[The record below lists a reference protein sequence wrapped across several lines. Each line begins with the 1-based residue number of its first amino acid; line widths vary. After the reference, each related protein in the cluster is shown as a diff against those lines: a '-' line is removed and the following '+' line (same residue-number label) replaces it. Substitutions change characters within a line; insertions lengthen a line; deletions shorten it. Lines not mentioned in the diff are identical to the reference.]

1 MAELTQ
7 QAGTAPATPVSRP
20 GRLRWNAALIAGTVL
35 LVVTGVVV
43 TIAALTMLESAEG
56 LSPDIAQPASAAHWL
71 GTDDFGRDLFARA
84 LVGAQ
89 ASLLMALAAT
99 AISMTAGVLIG
110 TAIWT
115 APRRVRE
122 FALRIVEIT
131 VSYPELLVAVV
142 LAAILGAGRW
152 QLVVAVA
159 LANIPATARLAANL
173 SGSIHQRD
181 FVTTARLTGVPR
193 RALISRH
200 LLPNMAE
207 PLLIQVAAAF
217 STGLVAMSALSFVGL
232 GVQTPD
238 YDLGRLLADALP
250 AIYSRPIEVV
260 GPTLL
265 ILVLSIGA
273 MLIGDGLAA
282 AADPRVN
289 RTAPRTPPAT
299 TEPRQRDSA
308 DAPEPAESSAPVQ
321 VRDLVVRRADGTP
334 LVHGVSF
341 DIGRGEILG
350 VVGESGSGKSLT
362 ALSLSR
368 LLPEGLTAEASRLRV
383 AGVDLLG
390 RTTRRELAD
399 AVAMIYQDPGT
410 TFNPALRM
418 GSQLTEVLRVHRG
431 KSAREAREIITGL
444 LEDVH
449 IVDPPR
455 LLRSHPYELSG
466 GMRQRAMIAA
476 ALAAE
481 PSLLIADEPTTA
493 LDVTVAAGI
502 LRELERIRD
511 ETDTATLFISHD
523 LGVVEE
529 LCDRVLVMKDG
540 VIVEELS
547 AEQLRSGEVTDPYTR
562 MLLESVPRL
571 STTPGAGA

>member
-1 MAELTQ
+1 MAE
-7 QAGTAPATPVSRP
+7 RP
-20 GRLRWNAALIAGTVL
+20 SRLRWHPMLVAGAVL
-35 LVVTGVVV
+35 LIGTGIAVVIASL
-43 TIAALTMLESAEG
+43 TIRDSAEG
-56 LSPDIAQPASAAHWL
+56 LSSDIALPSSGAHRL
-71 GTDDFGRDLFARA
+71 GTDVFGRDLLARA
-84 LVGAQ
+84 LVGAE
-89 ASLLMALAAT
+89 ASLVMALAAT
-99 AISMTAGVLIG
+99 AISMAVGVLIG

-115 APRRVRE
+115 APRRLRE
-122 FALRIVEIT
+122 FSLRIVEIT

-159 LANIPATARLAANL
+159 VANIPATARLTANL
-173 SGSIHQRD
+173 GGAIHQRD
-181 FVTTARLTGVPR
+181 FMTTARLTGVPR

-207 PLLIQVAAAF
+207 PLLIQLAASFA
-217 STGLVAMSALSFVGL
+217 TGLVAMSALSFVGL

-250 AIYSRPIEVV
+250 SIYSRPIEVV

-265 ILVLSIGA
+265 ILLLSVGA
-273 MLIGDGLAA
+273 MLVGDGLAA
-282 AADPRVN
+282 AVDPRVAQ
-289 RTAPRTPPAT
+289 RRGPRVAAT
-299 TEPRQRDSA
+299 RSVRGGSA
-308 DAPEPAESSAPVQ
+308 APVV
-321 VRDLVVRRADGTP
+321 VRDLVVRRADGTE
-334 LVHGVSF
+334 LVHGISF
-341 DIGRGEILG
+341 EIRRGEILG
-350 VVGESGSGKSLT
+350 LVGESGSGKSLT
-362 ALSLSR
+362 ALSLAR
-368 LLPEGLTAEASRLRV
+368 LLPDGLSAEATELR
-383 AGVDLLG
+383 AAELDLLD
-390 RTTRRELAD
+390 RPTRRELAD

-418 GSQLTEVLRVHRG
+418 GGQLTEVLRVHRG
-431 KSAREAREIITGL
+431 RSAKEAREIIAGL
-444 LEDVH
+444 LADVH
-449 IVDPPR
+449 ITDPER

-481 PSLLIADEPTTA
+481 PALLVADEPTTA

-502 LRELERIRD
+502 LRELARIRD

-540 VIVEELS
+540 VIVEELTRE
-547 AEQLRSGEVTDPYTR
+547 ALRAGDVTSPYTR

-571 STTPGAGA
+571 SIHGVTP

>member
-1 MAELTQ
+1 MAD
-7 QAGTAPATPVSRP
+7 QAAVRP
-20 GRLRWNAALIAGTVL
+20 GRLRWNPPLVVGTVL
-35 LVVTGVVV
+35 LALTGVTVV
-43 TIAALTMLESAEG
+43 IASLTLRGTAEG
-56 LSPDIAQPASAAHWL
+56 LSADTAQPVSAAHWL
-71 GTDDFGRDLFARA
+71 GTDDFGRDLLARA

-89 ASLLMALAAT
+89 ASLVMALAAT
-99 AISMTAGVLIG
+99 AISMIAGVLIG

-115 APRRVRE
+115 APRRLRE
-122 FALRIVEIT
+122 VALRIVEIT
-131 VSYPELLVAVV
+131 VSYPELLIAVV
-142 LAAILGAGRW
+142 IAAILGAGRW

-159 LANIPATARLAANL
+159 LANIPATARLTANL
-173 SGSIHQRD
+173 SGAIHQRD

-207 PLLIQVAAAF
+207 PLLIQLAASF

-238 YDLGRLLADALP
+238 YDLGRLLADGLP
-250 AIYSRPIEVV
+250 SIYSRPLEVV

-265 ILVLSIGA
+265 ILLLSIGA
-273 MLIGDGLAA
+273 MLVGDGLAA
-282 AADPRVN
+282 AADPRLARRPAGRAAVTT
-289 RTAPRTPPAT
+289 RPRSA
-299 TEPRQRDSA
+299 EPV
-308 DAPEPAESSAPVQ
+308 PESQQSEQQSESSAPVV
-321 VRDLVVRRADGTP
+321 VRDLVVRRADGTS
-334 LVHGVSF
+334 LVHGLSF
-341 DIGRGEILG
+341 EINRGEILG

-362 ALSLSR
+362 ALSMAR
-368 LLPEGLTAEASRLRV
+368 LLPDGLTAEASALRT
-383 AGVDLLG
+383 GETDLLG
-390 RTTRRELAD
+390 RPSRRELAD

-410 TFNPALRM
+410 TFNPALRL
-418 GSQLTEVLRVHRG
+418 GAQLTEVLRVHRG
-431 KSAREAREIITGL
+431 KSTVEARTIITDL
-444 LEDVH
+444 LAGVH
-449 IVDPPR
+449 ITDPER
-455 LLRSHPYELSG
+455 LMRSRPYELSG

-481 PSLLIADEPTTA
+481 PALLIADEPTTA

-502 LRELERIRD
+502 LRELARIRD

-547 AEQLRSGEVTDPYTR
+547 REALRAGDVSSPYTR

-571 STTPGAGA
+571 SGHGAVRR

>member
-1 MAELTQ
+1 MA
-7 QAGTAPATPVSRP
+7 RP
-20 GRLRWNAALIAGTVL
+20 RRLRWNPALIAGSVL
-35 LVVTGVVV
+35 LAGTALVVIIAGFTLEDAAKGLSSD
-43 TIAALTMLESAEG
+43 IAA
-56 LSPDIAQPASAAHWL
+56 PASGEHWL

-84 LVGAQ
+84 LVGAE
-89 ASLLMALAAT
+89 ASLMMALVAT

-110 TAIWT
+110 TAVWT

-159 LANIPATARLAANL
+159 VANIPATARLTANL
-173 SGSIHQRD
+173 SGAVHQRD
-181 FVTTARLTGVPR
+181 FVTTARLIGVPR
-193 RALISRH
+193 RALIGRH

-207 PLLIQVAAAF
+207 PLLIQLASTF

-238 YDLGRLLADALP
+238 FDLGRLLADALP

-260 GPTLL
+260 GPTLM
-265 ILVLSIGA
+265 ILLLSIGA
-273 MLIGDGLAA
+273 MLVGDGLAA
-282 AADPRVN
+282 AADPRVA
-289 RTAPRTPPAT
+289 RKPGPPAAPAGT
-299 TEPRQRDSA
+299 VSTPSTS
-308 DAPEPAESSAPVQ
+308 DAPVV
-321 VRDLVVRRADGTP
+321 VRDLEVRRSDGTA
-334 LVHGVSF
+334 LVHGISF
-341 DIGRGEILG
+341 EIRRGEILG
-350 VVGESGSGKSLT
+350 LVGESGSGKSLT
-362 ALSLSR
+362 ALSLAR
-368 LLPEGLTAEASRLRV
+368 LLPDGLSASASELRV
-383 AGVDLLG
+383 GGVDLLG
-390 RTTRRELAD
+390 ATTRTELSD

-418 GSQLTEVLRVHRG
+418 GAQLTEVLRVHRG
-431 KSAREAREIITGL
+431 KSKKEARAIIAEL
-444 LEDVH
+444 LASVH
-449 IVDPPR
+449 ITDPER
-455 LLRSHPYELSG
+455 LLRAHPYELSG

-476 ALAAE
+476 ALAAK
-481 PSLLIADEPTTA
+481 PALLVADEPTTA

-502 LRELERIRD
+502 LKELARIRD

-540 VIVEELS
+540 VLVEELTQD
-547 AEQLRSGEVTDPYTR
+547 ALRAGEVSDPYTR
-562 MLLESVPRL
+562 MLLDSVPRL
-571 STTPGAGA
+571 GVRS

>member
-1 MAELTQ
+1 MAERR
-7 QAGTAPATPVSRP
+7 ARP
-20 GRLRWNAALIAGTVL
+20 SRLRWHPMLVAGAVL
-35 LVVTGVVV
+35 LVGTGIAVVIASL
-43 TIAALTMLESAEG
+43 TIRDSAEG
-56 LSPDIAQPASAAHWL
+56 LSSDIALPSSGGHWL
-71 GTDDFGRDLFARA
+71 GTDVFGRDLLARS
-84 LVGAQ
+84 LVGAE
-89 ASLLMALAAT
+89 ASLVMALAAT
-99 AISMTAGVLIG
+99 AISMTVGVLIG

-122 FALRIVEIT
+122 FSLRIVEIT

-159 LANIPATARLAANL
+159 VANIPATARLTANL
-173 SGSIHQRD
+173 GGAIHQRD
-181 FVTTARLTGVPR
+181 FMTTARLTGVPR

-207 PLLIQVAAAF
+207 PLLIQLAASFA
-217 STGLVAMSALSFVGL
+217 TGLVAMSALSFVGL

-250 AIYSRPIEVV
+250 SIYSRPIEVV

-265 ILVLSIGA
+265 ILLLSVGA
-273 MLIGDGLAA
+273 MLVGDGLAA
-282 AADPRVN
+282 AVDPRVSQ
-289 RTAPRTPPAT
+289 RRGPRVAAT
-299 TEPRQRDSA
+299 RSVRGGSE
-308 DAPEPAESSAPVQ
+308 APVV
-321 VRDLVVRRADGTP
+321 VRDLVVRRADGTE
-334 LVHGVSF
+334 LVHGISF
-341 DIGRGEILG
+341 EIRRGEILG
-350 VVGESGSGKSLT
+350 LVGESGSGKSLT
-362 ALSLSR
+362 ALSLAR
-368 LLPEGLTAEASRLRV
+368 LLPDGLSAEATELR
-383 AGVDLLG
+383 AAELDLLD
-390 RTTRRELAD
+390 RPTRRELAD

-418 GSQLTEVLRVHRG
+418 GGQLTEVLRVHRG
-431 KSAREAREIITGL
+431 RSAKEAREIIAGL
-444 LEDVH
+444 LADVH
-449 IVDPPR
+449 ITDPDR
-455 LLRSHPYELSG
+455 LMRSHPYELSG

-481 PSLLIADEPTTA
+481 PALLVADEPTTA

-502 LRELERIRD
+502 LRELARIRD

-540 VIVEELS
+540 AIVEELTS
-547 AEQLRSGEVTDPYTR
+547 EALRAGEVSSPYTR

-571 STTPGAGA
+571 TIQGARP

>member
-1 MAELTQ
+1 MAE
-7 QAGTAPATPVSRP
+7 RP
-20 GRLRWNAALIAGTVL
+20 SRLRWHPMLVAGAVL
-35 LVVTGVVV
+35 LVGTGIAVVIASL
-43 TIAALTMLESAEG
+43 TIRDSAEG
-56 LSPDIAQPASAAHWL
+56 LSSDIALPASGAHWL
-71 GTDDFGRDLFARA
+71 GTDVFGRDLLARS
-84 LVGAQ
+84 LVGAE
-89 ASLLMALAAT
+89 ASLVMALAAT
-99 AISMTAGVLIG
+99 AISMTVGVLIG

-122 FALRIVEIT
+122 FSLRIVEIT

-159 LANIPATARLAANL
+159 VANIPATARLTANL
-173 SGSIHQRD
+173 GGAIHQRD
-181 FVTTARLTGVPR
+181 FMTTARLTGVPR

-207 PLLIQVAAAF
+207 PLLIQLAASFA
-217 STGLVAMSALSFVGL
+217 TGLVAMSALSFVGL

-250 AIYSRPIEVV
+250 SIYSQPIEVV

-265 ILVLSIGA
+265 ILLLSVGA
-273 MLIGDGLAA
+273 MLVGDGLAA
-282 AADPRVN
+282 AVDPRVSQ
-289 RTAPRTPPAT
+289 RRGPRVPAT
-299 TEPRQRDSA
+299 RSVRGGS
-308 DAPEPAESSAPVQ
+308 DAPVV
-321 VRDLVVRRADGTP
+321 VRDLIVRRADGTE
-334 LVHGVSF
+334 LVHGISF
-341 DIGRGEILG
+341 EIRRGEILG
-350 VVGESGSGKSLT
+350 LVGESGSGKSLT
-362 ALSLSR
+362 ALSLAR
-368 LLPEGLTAEASRLRV
+368 LLPDGLTASASELR
-383 AGVDLLG
+383 AAELDLLD
-390 RTTRRELAD
+390 RPTRRELAD

-418 GSQLTEVLRVHRG
+418 GGQLTEVLRVHRG
-431 KSAREAREIITGL
+431 RSAKEARAIIAGL
-444 LEDVH
+444 LADVH
-449 IVDPPR
+449 ITDPDR
-455 LLRSHPYELSG
+455 LMRSHPYELSG

-481 PSLLIADEPTTA
+481 PALLVADEPTTA

-502 LRELERIRD
+502 LRELARIRD

-540 VIVEELS
+540 VIVEELTRE
-547 AEQLRSGEVTDPYTR
+547 ALRAGEVSSPYTR

-571 STTPGAGA
+571 SIQGARP

>member
-1 MAELTQ
+1 MAEPV
-7 QAGTAPATPVSRP
+7 TATVPAAPVARP
-20 GRLRWNAALIAGTVL
+20 GRLRWNGALIAGTLL

-43 TIAALTMLESAEG
+43 TIASLTMLEAAEG
-56 LSPDIAQPASAAHWL
+56 LSPDVAQPASAAHWL
-71 GTDDFGRDLFARA
+71 GTDDFGRDLLARA

-115 APRRVRE
+115 APRRIRE

-173 SGSIHQRD
+173 SGAIHQRD

-193 RALISRH
+193 RALIGRH

-207 PLLIQVAAAF
+207 PLLIQLAASF

-250 AIYSRPIEVV
+250 AIYSRPLEVV

-265 ILVLSIGA
+265 ILLLSIGA
-273 MLIGDGLAA
+273 MLVGDGLAA
-282 AADPRVN
+282 AADPRVT
-289 RTAPRTPPAT
+289 RLAPSTPRPPVTTRPAREQDSSASPAT
-299 TEPRQRDSA
+299 VE
-308 DAPEPAESSAPVQ
+308 
-321 VRDLVVRRADGTP
+321 VRDLVVRRTDGTP

-368 LLPEGLTAEASRLRV
+368 LLPEGLTAEASRLRI
-383 AGVDLLG
+383 AGTDLLG
-390 RTTRRELAD
+390 RPTRRELAD

-431 KSAREAREIITGL
+431 KSPREAREIITGL

-476 ALAAE
+476 ALAAR

-502 LRELERIRD
+502 LRELARIRD

-547 AEQLRSGEVTDPYTR
+547 REQLRSGEVTEPYTR

-571 STTPGAGA
+571 SATPGVGA